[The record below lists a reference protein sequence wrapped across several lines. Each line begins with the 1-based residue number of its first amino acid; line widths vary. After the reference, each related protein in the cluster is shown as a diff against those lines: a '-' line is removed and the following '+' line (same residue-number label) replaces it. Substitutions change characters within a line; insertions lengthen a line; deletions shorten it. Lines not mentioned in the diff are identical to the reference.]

1 MTHTSQTPPSPDD
14 APFNWMLVDMNS
26 FFASV
31 EQHDRPELRGRPVAV
46 VPVESEYTS
55 VIAASRDAKKRGICT
70 GTRVSD
76 ARQLCPGIAIIKA
89 RPADYVEIHH
99 RIIRSIDKVL
109 PIEKV
114 YSIDEWA
121 IRLMGRERA
130 RERAVSLAQQIK
142 RQLLQDFSPWLTCS
156 IGIAP
161 TRLLAKIACDLQKP
175 DGLTVL
181 QPSDLPARL
190 EGLELQDLS
199 GIGRNMVARL
209 NAQGIRSVRDLW
221 AIDKREAI
229 RIWGSVQGGYWW
241 AGFHGIDEPELA
253 TRHSSMSHANV
264 LSPEFRNDAGAYG
277 ILTRLICRLGARLR
291 YEGYVAQRL
300 HVYLKNADDHGWSLE
315 SAVPYVQDTP
325 TLLAQFEKLWR
336 RRVYTHRPLHVGATV
351 TGLVLANQVAQPL
364 FREME
369 KPQDVSVA
377 IDKINRKWGP
387 MAVYVGSIHDFRHE
401 MDDKIA
407 FGRIPSVVK

>member
-1 MTHTSQTPPSPDD
+1 MAHTSHASPSDD
-14 APFNWMLVDMNS
+14 APFNWMLIDMNS

-31 EQHDRPELRGRPVAV
+31 EQHLRPALRGRPVAV
-46 VPVESEYTS
+46 IPVESEHTS
-55 VIAASRDAKKRGICT
+55 VIAASRDAKRCGVRT
-70 GTRVSD
+70 GTRVKE
-76 ARQLCPGIAIIKA
+76 ARQLCPEIVIVKA
-89 RPADYVEIHH
+89 RPDVYVRVHH
-99 RIIRSIDKVL
+99 AILRSIDKVL
-109 PIEKV
+109 PVEKV

-121 IRLMGRERA
+121 IRLMGAERT
-130 RERAVSLAQQIK
+130 RDRAVVLARQIK
-142 RQLLQDFSPWLTCS
+142 RQLLKDFSPFLACS

-181 QPSDLPARL
+181 TPDDLPTRL
-190 EGLELQDLS
+190 EHMDLQDLC
-199 GIGRNMVARL
+199 GIGRNMLARL
-209 NAQGIRSVRDLW
+209 QSNGIKTVRDLW

-241 AGFHGIDEPELA
+241 AGFHGIDEPELP

-291 YEGYVAQRL
+291 HEKYVAQRL
-300 HVYLKNADDHGWSLE
+300 HVYLKDPDDLGWSQQIDL
-315 SAVPYVQDTP
+315 AFVQDTA
-325 TLLAQFEKLWR
+325 TLLAQFEKLWQR
-336 RRVYTHRPLHVGATV
+336 RTWIQRPLQVGATV
-351 TGLVLANQVAQPL
+351 TGLVLADQVAAPL

-369 KPQDVSVA
+369 KPQDVSQA
-377 IDKINRKWGP
+377 IDKINRRWGP
-387 MAVYVGSIHDFRHE
+387 MAVYVGSIHDFRQP

-407 FGRIPSVVK
+407 FGRIPSAVK